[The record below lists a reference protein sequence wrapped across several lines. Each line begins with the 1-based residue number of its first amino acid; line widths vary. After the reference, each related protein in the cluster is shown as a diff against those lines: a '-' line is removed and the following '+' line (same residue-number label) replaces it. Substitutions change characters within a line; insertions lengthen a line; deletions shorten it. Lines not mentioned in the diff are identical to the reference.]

1 MKQTGLM
8 NTGTRAGVIGIVG
21 SEMVGIIT
29 DAR

>member
-1 MKQTGLM
+1 MQEEITM
-8 NTGTRAGVIGIVG
+8 NTVTRAGVIGIVG

>member
-1 MKQTGLM
+1 MNEEITM
-8 NTGTRAGVIGIVG
+8 NTGTRAGVITIIG

>member
-1 MKQTGLM
+1 MEQTGLM
-8 NTGTRAGVIGIVG
+8 NTGTRAGVITIIG